1 LLGEFAL
8 FPMVDIFGLATRASR
23 GDNYSNL
30 FFVFV
35 FVFVAVAR
43 ATNSSTV
50 THLEQQGGNELGL
63 RLTMASQSKAVYCAC
78 HRRSSRAGL
87 FFGGG
92 DLKRTISTAVA
103 IALLVLHLEPAV
115 RSRAQPPVL

>member
-1 LLGEFAL
+1 
-8 FPMVDIFGLATRASR
+8 MVDIFGLATRASR

-30 FFVFV
+30 FFVFA

-78 HRRSSRAGL
+78 PEEAQERVYFLGE
-87 FFGGG
+87 
-92 DLKRTISTAVA
+92 A
-103 IALLVLHLEPAV
+103 I
-115 RSRAQPPVL
+115 